1 MPRLVHIEQGHR
13 AAFTRPYG
21 LVVASCD
28 KRADGRL
35 RRRIMPPVARLK
47 VAKAV
52 HQNALAPTPF
62 ALVPH
67 RPVNL
72 SPETATQAMYM
83 AWGATCCGWD
93 GAAALY
99 AGHPGAPRALQ

>member
-35 RRRIMPPVARLK
+35 WRRIMPPVARLK

-52 HQNALAPTPF
+52 HQSAPSRPC

-67 RPVNL
+67 RFTRSHEPVVV
-72 SPETATQAMYM
+72 A
-83 AWGATCCGWD
+83 CD
-93 GAAALY
+93 K
-99 AGHPGAPRALQ
+99 RAR